1 MPSARR
7 WAGRTRRALSNLA
20 FNADDKVAIAKEE
33 GALAAL
39 VALVRNGS
47 AVGKEN
53 AAGTLKSLSR
63 ITEIKNSLLHLGC
76 PVSALA

>member
-1 MPSARR
+1 M
-7 WAGRTRRALSNLA
+7 
-20 FNADDKVAIAKEE
+20 
-33 GALAAL
+33 
-39 VALVRNGS
+39 VRNGS

-53 AAGTLKSLSR
+53 AAPGTLKSLSR

>member
-1 MPSARR
+1 M
-7 WAGRTRRALSNLA
+7 
-20 FNADDKVAIAKEE
+20 AIAKEE
-33 GALAAL
+33 GALAAPM
-39 VALVRNGS
+39 VALERNGS